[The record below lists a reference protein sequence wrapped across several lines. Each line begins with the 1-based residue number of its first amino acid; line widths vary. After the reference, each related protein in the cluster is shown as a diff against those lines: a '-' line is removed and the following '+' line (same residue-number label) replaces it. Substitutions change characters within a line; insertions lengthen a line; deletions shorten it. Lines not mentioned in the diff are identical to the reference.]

1 MKVFSYCIY
10 DYDLKYY
17 LGLIEN
23 IKIINKYY
31 PDYYVYIYYGT
42 NCLVNLIEKIVVTFK
57 NIKVFPTNQNGS
69 INMLLRYNPIL
80 DNDVEITIV
89 RDADS
94 EVNERDRWCID
105 DFLNTK
111 NQFHYNTI
119 RDNYWHKSK
128 LSRGMTTLCKNNIN
142 YQKLRDKYIQII
154 NLDNIKKNFHYG
166 SDENVLN
173 EYLYPIIKDNLL
185 VYTNICAY
193 NDEKHENI
201 NFPNNNINFVGNV
214 IEYIIPKNFDI
225 NNVNDL
231 SNINI
236 PKKYKFRFNSNNI
249 MIMEQINWL
258 NNQKRLDVMANFIK
272 EIFEIQNIPS
282 EYKEYDNINTIL
294 HYDFIANYYTHNA
307 DGCMRFFNRLYK
319 HTITDTFK
327 NNATYFYELAKKKSY
342 KIIGTC
348 NVHYEPQENEIVIYF
363 GNYADDYLS
372 LPQSN
377 KIYKN
382 ILFYQDIK
390 IDKFISDE
398 CWNNIDKIYI
408 MTLDICYERQYDVLT
423 QLCLMNAPLDRVYMH
438 KVPKDKELNDIYI
451 GVTKNHIHCLEHMKT
466 NNFNN
471 CLFLEYDFIF
481 SQNYDDNKG
490 KLKTFFDR
498 NYDYDICFLSASKY
512 HKREDFDDLLIIS
525 KQICTTSSGYLVSN
539 KNINK
544 VFNIVKEGFDLLNQN
559 KDNSDIYCIDRYWHK
574 MANDNKMFIF
584 KNKIGFQK
592 PSISKILNK
601 LNINLD

>member
-1 MKVFSYCIY
+1 MKIFSYCIY

-42 NCLVNLIEKIVVTFK
+42 NCLVNLIEKIVVIFK

-105 DFLNTK
+105 NFLNTK
-111 NQFHYNTI
+111 NHFYYNTI
-119 RDNYWHKSK
+119 RDNYWNKSK
-128 LSRGMTTLCKNNIN
+128 LSGGMTMLCKNNIN

-154 NLDNIKKNFHYG
+154 NLDNIKKNFDYG

-185 VYTNICAY
+185 VYTNIFAY

-201 NFPNNNINFVGNV
+201 NFPNNNINFIGNV

-236 PKKYKFRFNSNNI
+236 PKKYKFRFNSIN
-249 MIMEQINWL
+249 IMEQINWL
-258 NNQKRLDVMANFIK
+258 DNQKRLDVMANFIK

-294 HYDFIANYYTHNA
+294 HYEFIANYYTHNIN
-307 DGCMRFFNRLYK
+307 GCMRFFNRLYK

-327 NNATYFYELAKKKSY
+327 NNATYFYKLAKKNDY
-342 KIIGTC
+342 KIVGTC
-348 NVHYEPQENEIVIYF
+348 NVHYEPQRNEIVIYF

-382 ILFYQDIK
+382 ILFYQDIE

-408 MTLDICYERQYDVLT
+408 MTVDICYERQYDVLT

-438 KVPKDKELNDIYI
+438 KVHKDKELNDIYI

-471 CLFLEYDFIF
+471 CLFLEDDFIF

-544 VFNIVKEGFDLLNQN
+544 VLNIVKEGFELLNQN
-559 KDNSDIYCIDRYWHK
+559 KENSDIYCIDRYWHK
-574 MANDNKMFIF
+574 MVNDNKMFIF

-601 LNINLD
+601 LNTNLD

>member
-10 DYDLKYY
+10 DYGLKYY

-31 PDYYVYIYYGT
+31 PDYYIYIYYGT
-42 NCLVNLIEKIVVTFK
+42 NCLINLIEKIVVTFK

-128 LSRGMTTLCKNNIN
+128 LSGGMTMLCKNNIN

-154 NLDNIKKNFHYG
+154 NLDDIKKNFGYG

-173 EYLYPIIKDNLL
+173 EYLYPIVKDNLL

-201 NFPNNNINFVGNV
+201 DFLNNNINFVGNV
-214 IEYIIPKNFDI
+214 IEYIIPENFDI

-231 SNINI
+231 LNINI
-236 PKKYKFRFNSNNI
+236 PKKYKFRFNSMN
-249 MIMEQINWL
+249 IMEQINWL
-258 NNQKRLDVMANFIK
+258 DNQKRLDVMANFIK

-294 HYDFIANYYTHNA
+294 HHEFVANYYTHNIN
-307 DGCMRFFNRLYK
+307 GCMRFFNRLYK

-327 NNATYFYELAKKKSY
+327 NNATYFYELAKKNDY
-342 KIIGTC
+342 KIVGTC
-348 NVHYEPQENEIVIYF
+348 NVNYEPQRNEIVIYF

-382 ILFYQDIK
+382 ILFYQDVK

-408 MTLDICYERQYDVLT
+408 MTVDICHERQYDVLT

-466 NNFNN
+466 NNFDN
-471 CLFLEYDFIF
+471 CLFLEDDFIF
-481 SQNYDDNKG
+481 SQNYHDNKG

-498 NYDYDICFLSASKY
+498 KYDYDICFLSASKY
-512 HKREDFDDLLIIS
+512 HKREDYDDLLIIS
-525 KQICTTSSGYLVSN
+525 KQICTTSSAYLVSN

-544 VFNIVKEGFDLLNQN
+544 VLNVVKEGFELLIRN
-559 KDNSDIYCIDRYWHK
+559 KDKSNIYCIDRYWYK

-592 PSISKILNK
+592 PSISKILNQ
-601 LNINLD
+601 LNTNLD